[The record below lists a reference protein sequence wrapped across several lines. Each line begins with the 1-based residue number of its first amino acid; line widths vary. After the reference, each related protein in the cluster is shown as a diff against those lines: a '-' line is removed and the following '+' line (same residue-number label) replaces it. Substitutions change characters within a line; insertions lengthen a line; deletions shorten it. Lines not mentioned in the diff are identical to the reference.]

1 MRLRLE
7 NISLRDSRRIL
18 ARSALSTAL
27 IPCVWGVLI
36 VTMGVTP
43 VSIALALIAAGLVRT
58 FV

>member
-7 NISLRDSRRIL
+7 NISMRDFRRIL
-18 ARSALSTAL
+18 ARSVEHC
-27 IPCVWGVLI
+27 PYRVRWGVLI

-43 VSIALALIAAGLVRT
+43 VSIALALIAAGLVGT

>member
-1 MRLRLE
+1 MRFRLE
-7 NISLRDSRRIL
+7 NIAMRDIKRIL

-27 IPCVWGVLI
+27 IASVWGVLI

-43 VSIALALIAAGLVRT
+43 VSIALALIAAGLVRA